1 MKNHIAWFE
10 DIGKED
16 IALVGGKGANLGE
29 MFNSGIPVPYGFV
42 VTSYAY
48 FDFLKETGIKKKIA
62 DYISL
67 LDHKNP
73 KNLQQTS
80 ENIKKVILTA
90 TIPHDLAREIMLAY
104 ANLAAKSSQKSPP
117 KADQPRAEKIKTKL
131 SSMLKLPLVA
141 IRSSATAEDL
151 PTASFA
157 GQQDTYLNIT
167 GEANVLKKVREAW
180 ASLFTARAIFY
191 REEQKFDHFK
201 VGIAVPVQLMV
212 RSESSGVMFT
222 LDPVTNEKN
231 KVVVEAIYG
240 LGELIVQGAV
250 TPDHFEV
257 DKKTLKLLSKKVVPQ
272 TKMLVGRNGITKEYA
287 VDKKLSDKQKI
298 KDKEI
303 IEIAKLGIKLE
314 KHYYYPQDVEW
325 AIENDKIY
333 IVQTRPVTTISTQ
346 SSKFKAQSEE
356 KVDFSTQEVIV
367 RGDPASPGIAWGPA
381 KVIYS
386 AKEID
391 QVKPGDILVTSQTN
405 PDYVPAMKRAVAI
418 VTERGGRT
426 SHAAIVSR
434 ELGLPAVV
442 GAPNAT
448 KLIKSGN
455 VITVNGAKG
464 EVYKGGLSQSQISIL
479 KAQTATKTTI
489 HLKTATKVYVNMA
502 QSDRVVEVSKMN
514 VNGIGLLRAEFMIAD
529 IGTHP
534 RKLIKEHK
542 EKVFI
547 TKLAADLAK
556 FCQAFNPRPIVYRAT
571 DFKTNE
577 YRNLIGGKEFEPE
590 ESNPMLGFRGAY
602 RYISDPSVF
611 ELELEAIKMVRN
623 KYGYKNLWLMIPF
636 VHTVKEMEDVKKL
649 IAASGLSRS
658 ASFKLWLM
666 VEIPS
671 NAILIDKFCELGID
685 GVSIG
690 SNDLT
695 MLILGADRDNDEVAQ
710 VFDERNPAVLWAIE
724 RVIKTCNKYGVTS
737 SICGQAPS
745 DFPEIVEKLVSWG
758 ITSIS
763 VNPDV
768 VDSVRENIYNVEQK
782 QGKAASVNKMRHI
795 GP

>member
-1 MKNHIAWFE
+1 MQKHIAWFE
-10 DIGKED
+10 EIGKGD
-16 IALVGGKGANLGE
+16 VAIVGGKGANLGE
-29 MFNSGIPVPYGFV
+29 MFNAGIPVPYGFV
-42 VTSYAY
+42 ITAFAY
-48 FDFLKETGIKKKIA
+48 FDFLKSAGISKKIA
-62 DYISL
+62 GYLAL
-67 LDHKNP
+67 LDHKDP

-80 ENIKKVILTA
+80 DNIRKVILKTQ
-90 TIPHDLAREIMLAY
+90 IPKELAKEIMIAY
-104 ANLAAKSSQKSPP
+104 SNLAKRSAKKSS
-117 KADQPRAEKIKTKL
+117 L
-131 SSMLKLPLVA
+131 SKRLASMMKNPLVA
-141 IRSSATAEDL
+141 VRSSATAEDL

-157 GQQDTYLNIT
+157 GQQETYLNVM
-167 GEANVLKKVREAW
+167 GEANVLLKVREAW

-191 REEQKFDHFK
+191 RAEQKFDHFK
-201 VGIAVPVQLMV
+201 VGIAVPVQMMV
-212 RSESSGVMFT
+212 DSESSGVMFT
-222 LDPVTNEKN
+222 IDPVTNEK
-231 KVVVEAIYG
+231 KKLVIEAIYG

-257 DKKTLKLLSKKVVPQ
+257 DKKSLKPLSKKVVSQ
-272 TKMLVGRNGITKEYA
+272 TIMLVRKNGVTKEYS
-287 VDKKLSDKQKI
+287 VDKKLVGKQKI
-298 KDKEI
+298 TDKQL
-303 IEIAKLGIKLE
+303 IEIARLGVKLE
-314 KHYYYPQDVEW
+314 KHYYHPQDVEW
-325 AIENDKIY
+325 AIEKETVY
-333 IVQTRPVTTISTQ
+333 IVQTRPITTMKSESENLKTQ
-346 SSKFKAQSEE
+346 KEEILDTSK
-356 KVDFSTQEVIV
+356 QELLVS
-367 RGDPASPGIAWGPA
+367 GDPASPGIAWGPA
-381 KVIYS
+381 KVIFS
-386 AKEID
+386 ASEIE
-391 QVKPGDILVTSQTN
+391 KILPGDVMVTPQTN

-418 VTERGGRT
+418 VTEKGGRT

-434 ELGLPAVV
+434 ELGIPAVV
-442 GAPNAT
+442 GASGASV
-448 KLIKSGN
+448 KIKSGN

-464 EVYKGGLSQSQISIL
+464 EVYKGGLTQSQANIL
-479 KAQTATKTTI
+479 KAQVKPKSSI

-502 QSDRVVEVSKMN
+502 QPDRVVEVSKMN

-547 TKLAADLAK
+547 TKLASDLSK
-556 FCQAFNPRPIVYRAT
+556 FCEAFNPRPIVYRAT

-602 RYISDPSVF
+602 RYISDPRVF

-636 VHTVKEMEDVKKL
+636 VHTVEEMAQIKKI
-649 IAASGLSRS
+649 IAASGLARS
-658 ASFKLWLM
+658 ATFKLWLM

-671 NAILIDKFCELGID
+671 NVILIDKFCELGID

-710 VFDERNPAVLWAIE
+710 VFDERNPAILWALE
-724 RVIKTCNKYGVTS
+724 RVIKTCSKYGVTS

-745 DFPEIVEKLVSWG
+745 DFPELVEKLVSWG

-768 VDSVRENIYNVEQK
+768 VDVVRENIYNVEQK
-782 QGKAASVNKMRHI
+782 QGKK
-795 GP
+795 